1 MSDTN
6 TNTKRTYVGDT
17 IYIDGNVVPIP
28 QPAPERQPEVRR
40 KSRRQLEAERE
51 RKRAANRNIARAM
64 AFGRGYIAFLT
75 VATAVCFVVCLTF
88 IHLQS
93 TITAQMASISALET
107 ALSDERAANDLA
119 ESRLETSMTLN
130 EVKTRAEEMGLVY
143 PSTSQIQYFSVTNS
157 DYMNQYTE
165 VASK

>member
-6 TNTKRTYVGDT
+6 TSAKRTYVGDS
-17 IYIDGNVVPIP
+17 IYIDGNTVRRQKPV
-28 QPAPERQPEVRR
+28 PEREPGVPK
-40 KSRRQLEAERE
+40 KSRRQAEAERE

-64 AFGRGYIAFLT
+64 AFGRGYIVFLT
-75 VATAVCFVVCLTF
+75 VATAACFAVCLTF
-88 IHLQS
+88 IYLQS
-93 TITAQMASISALET
+93 TVTTEMATVSELET

-119 ESRLETSMTLN
+119 ESRLETSMTLD
-130 EVKTRAEEMGLVY
+130 EVKARADELGLVY

-157 DYMNQYTE
+157 DYMNQYTD

>member
-6 TNTKRTYVGDT
+6 TKTKRSYVGDT

-28 QPAPERQPEVRR
+28 QPAPERQPEVRK

-51 RKRAANRNIARAM
+51 RRRAANRNITRAM
-64 AFGRGYIAFLT
+64 AFSRGYIVFLT
-75 VATAVCFVVCLTF
+75 VATAACFVVCLTF
-88 IHLQS
+88 IYLQS
-93 TITAQMASISALET
+93 TVTTQMATVSELET
-107 ALSDERAANDLA
+107 ALSNERAANDLA
-119 ESRLETSMTLN
+119 ESRLETSMTID
-130 EVKTRAEEMGLVY
+130 EVKTRADELGLVY

-157 DYMNQYTE
+157 DYMNQYTD

>member
-6 TNTKRTYVGDT
+6 TNTKRSYVGDS
-17 IYIDGNVVPIP
+17 IYIDGNVVPNP
-28 QPAPERQPEVRR
+28 QPVPKREPEVRK

-51 RKRAANRNIARAM
+51 RKRAANRNVARAM
-64 AFGRGYIAFLT
+64 AFGRGYIVFLS
-75 VATAVCFVVCLTF
+75 VVTAVCLVVCLTF
-88 IHLQS
+88 IYLQS
-93 TITAQMASISALET
+93 SITSQMASVSALET
-107 ALSDERAANDLA
+107 TLSNERAANDLA
-119 ESRLETSMTLN
+119 ESRLETSMTLD
-130 EVKTRAEEMGLVY
+130 EVKARADEMGLVY